1 MKPALCYILLFFYWG
16 FACSSSFAQ
25 LNSRP
30 SRSSLNTFTYLILKA
45 NKSSAI
51 TVNIN
56 GKELEQI
63 PAGMSRKIPLNHSA
77 SLRIALSDRQGN
89 QYDTAFTVG
98 DKDADRNIVVA
109 FPEIDDEAG
118 KAKEPVAKKVQ
129 HDKSLLQREEERKEA
144 AAALKLQRVSL
155 MNEAEG
161 NLKVLMQQTLAD
173 KIALQ
178 QLIDK
183 VKGGEIPITT
193 EVMKAQALFLSGRA
207 SVIDNIK
214 KYSDSGAVYNM
225 KERRDRFLKEIK
237 ANEDRITKD
246 ELHHFLPA
254 VLAGKQPMSN
264 TVEIAFKASRVTDIP
279 FFIPKDDL
287 ENAVIAGKHLLDYA
301 LDVRSDTSVFRY
313 LFDNGISPDNFGTRF
328 SENTNVYATPLTH
341 ACMNGDPGVL
351 KLFLNREARFFP
363 GNLTAFE
370 KNKQMR
376 FLLTKFGDKAN
387 VLALLKGAGYDVTN
401 NSSAISLAS
410 AIHAI
415 DSSMVLVNGGVFT
428 MGCTSQLRADCASDE
443 MPAISVTVDD
453 FYISRFELTQQI
465 WEAIMEGDN
474 PSFFSDCPDCP
485 VEMVSW
491 DAAEEFIRKLN
502 HLSGKKYRLPYEAEW
517 EFAARGGNSEDKT
530 LIYAGSKEVN
540 EVAWCKENANKTSVV
555 GAKKP
560 NALGLYDMSGNVAEW
575 CHDFYTADYFSH
587 STRINPKGPETAA
600 QKVIRGGSFMQSSW
614 SSRLSNREGHEA
626 GFTNNNTGFRLAR
639 SY

>member
-1 MKPALCYILLFFYWG
+1 MKPALFYILSLFLYWG
-16 FACSSSFAQ
+16 FACNTSYAQ
-25 LNSRP
+25 LN
-30 SRSSLNTFTYLILKA
+30 SRSSLNTFTYLIVKA

-56 GKELEQI
+56 GKELERI
-63 PAGMSRKIPLNHSA
+63 PAGMSRRIPLNHAA
-77 SLRIALSDRQGN
+77 SLRISLSDRRGN

-98 DKDADRNIVVA
+98 DKDAYRNIVVA
-109 FPEIDDEAG
+109 FPEIDDEAT
-118 KAKEPVAKKVQ
+118 KTKEPVVKNVQ
-129 HDKSLLQREEERKEA
+129 YDKSHLQLEEERKEA
-144 AAALKLQRVSL
+144 AAVLRLRRVSL
-155 MNEAEG
+155 MNEAES
-161 NLKVLMQQTLAD
+161 NLKTLMKQTLAD

-178 QLIDK
+178 LLIDK
-183 VKGGEIPITT
+183 IKSGEIPVTAEI
-193 EVMKAQALFLSGRA
+193 VKAQALFLSGKTL
-207 SVIDNIK
+207 VVDNIK
-214 KYSDSGAVYNM
+214 NYSDSGTVYNM
-225 KERRDRFLKEIK
+225 KERSDRFLKEIK
-237 ANEDRITKD
+237 ADEDRITKD

-264 TVEIAFKASRVTDIP
+264 TVEVAFKASRVTDIP
-279 FFIPKDDL
+279 FFIAKDDM
-287 ENAVIAGKHLLDYA
+287 ENAMIAGKHLLDYA

-328 SENTNVYATPLTH
+328 SENTNIYATPLTH

-351 KLFLNREARFFP
+351 KLFLNKAARFFP
-363 GNLTAFE
+363 NNLTAFE

-376 FLLTKFGDKAN
+376 FLLTKFVDKAN
-387 VLALLKGAGYDVTN
+387 VLALLKDAGYDVTH
-401 NSSAISLAS
+401 NSSAISLAL

-415 DSSMVLVNGGVFT
+415 DSSMVFVNGGAFT
-428 MGCTSQLRADCASDE
+428 MGCTSQLNADCASDE
-443 MPAISVTVDD
+443 MPAINVTVDD
-453 FYISRFELTQQI
+453 FYISRFEVTQKI

-491 DAAEEFIRKLN
+491 DAATEFIRKLN
-502 HLSGKKYRLPYEAEW
+502 QLSGKKYRLPYEAEW

-540 EVAWCKENANKTSVV
+540 EVAWCKENTNKTSVV
-555 GAKKP
+555 GTKKP

-575 CHDFYTADYFSH
+575 CHDFYAADYFSH
-587 STRINPKGPETAA
+587 STRINPKGPETSA
-600 QKVIRGGSFMQSSW
+600 QKVISGGSFMQSSC

-626 GFTNNNTGFRLAR
+626 GFTNNNTGSRLAR